1 MNKDD
6 EKKKEVVGN
15 MLAGWF
21 GSWMDVEPTKQ
32 TQSSNNGW
40 ISVDDKL
47 PPNNTPVLIYLD
59 DNVVVCELGLQN
71 NITIACYDNGHGDDL
86 PCWFS
91 VESQDCSS
99 VVMPIISPSEVAY
112 WQPLPN
118 PPTKK

>member
-1 MNKDD
+1 MNQDD
-6 EKKKEVVGN
+6 EKKKEVISN

-21 GSWMDVEPTKQ
+21 GKWADAEPTKQ

-59 DNVVVCELGLQN
+59 DDVVVCELGLQN
-71 NITIACYDNGHGDDL
+71 NITIACYDNGLGDDL

-99 VVMPIISPSEVAY
+99 VVMPIIISPV
-112 WQPLPN
+112 
-118 PPTKK
+118 K